1 MKLLKSP
8 VDFDALMP
16 EPLAIIYKHSTMCG
30 LSDVAHREVE
40 DFLSR
45 HPEREDEVHLVRVI
59 EERRVS
65 DHIASSTGV
74 RHESPQLLIL
84 RNGRVVWHTSHRGV
98 TADAIA
104 TRL

>member
-8 VDFDALMP
+8 VDFDALLP

-30 LSDVAHREVE
+30 LSDIAHREVRR
-40 DFLSR
+40 FLSS
-45 HPEREDEVHLVRVI
+45 HPDSEVHLVRVI
-59 EERRVS
+59 EERHVS
-65 DHIASSTGV
+65 DHIAKSTGV
-74 RHESPQLLIL
+74 RHESPQLLVL
-84 RNGRVVWHTSHRGV
+84 RHGRVVWHASHRGV